1 MSQSQRNGR
10 IKLLG
15 PKVALG
21 ITTGVTLGAIIY
33 SHYSQVRDKKAMKE
47 GVERDKERIKI
58 KKMLKKQRKQQQQ
71 QQEPTNV

>member
-1 MSQSQRNGR
+1 MSTSQRKGGG

-15 PKVALG
+15 PKLALG
-21 ITTGVTLGAIIY
+21 ITSGITLGAIIY

-58 KKMLKKQRKQQQQ
+58 KKMLKKQQKQSSG
-71 QQEPTNV
+71 